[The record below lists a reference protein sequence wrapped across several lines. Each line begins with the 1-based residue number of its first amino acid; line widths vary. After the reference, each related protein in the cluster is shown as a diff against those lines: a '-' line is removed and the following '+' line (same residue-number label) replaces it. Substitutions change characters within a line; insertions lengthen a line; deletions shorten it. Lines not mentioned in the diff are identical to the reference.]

1 MHRQYKEK
9 SQTWHKA
16 RAYRNGFR
24 FVARRILHVLTSG
37 LLRCNTR
44 RRVLHRRRPYAI
56 ACSIRVSVRSRL
68 NLQMRPRC
76 LQQQTTQDKRDLL
89 VLCYSVYVVDCWHL
103 QKQGSQSTNAS
114 LQTENHGEQVTPFEK
129 PQICTSP
136 RKS

>member
-44 RRVLHRRRPYAI
+44 ARVLHRRRPYAI

-89 VLCYSVYVVDCWHL
+89 VLCYSVCVADCWHL
-103 QKQGSQSTNAS
+103 QKQACQTMNAS
-114 LQTENHGEQVTPFEK
+114 LRTENRGEQMAPYRMSQIFTTP
-129 PQICTSP
+129 S
-136 RKS
+136 